1 MDKLYMSIDVGSK
14 GVICT
19 NYNGDFKHYYI
30 IDNDLYQLSK
40 IMSEIRNTYE
50 YIACVI
56 EDVQA
61 IYGSA
66 ASATF
71 SFGFNKGYLIGLLC
85 ANNIPYTLVQPKQWQ
100 REMWNNSDI
109 VVKYKKVLIK
119 DRKTKLPMEI
129 TKKSTDTKQTSY
141 NCAKRLFPT
150 MDFRKTERCKNFDDN
165 KVDATLMCEYARRKN
180 L

>member
-30 IDNDLYQLSK
+30 ADNDLYQLSK
-40 IMSEIRNTYE
+40 IMAEIRSLYE
-50 YIACVI
+50 NIACVI

-109 VVKYKKVLIK
+109 VVKYKKVTNAKGYQVWWATSKKFKKAKKKFTKNTNYKIK
-119 DRKTKLPMEI
+119 KLKKRKKN
-129 TKKSTDTKQTSY
+129 K
-141 NCAKRLFPT
+141 NKR
-150 MDFRKTERCKNFDDN
+150 N
-165 KVDATLMCEYARRKN
+165 
-180 L
+180 

>member
-19 NYNGDFKHYYI
+19 SYNGDFKHYYI
-30 IDNDLYQLSK
+30 ADNDLYQLSK
-40 IMSEIRNTYE
+40 IMAEIRSLYE
-50 YIACVI
+50 NIACVI

-119 DRKTKLPMEI
+119 DRKTKLPTEI

-180 L
+180 F